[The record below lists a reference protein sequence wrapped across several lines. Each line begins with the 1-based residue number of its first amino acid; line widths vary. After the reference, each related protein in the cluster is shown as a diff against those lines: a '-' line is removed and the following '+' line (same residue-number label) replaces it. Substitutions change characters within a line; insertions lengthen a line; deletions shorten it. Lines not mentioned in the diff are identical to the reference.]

1 MRMKIAGNW
10 QIAHLSESQRFLL
23 YADAY
28 LQASRSVCL
37 RMREEETENT
47 WPNAA
52 VAMML
57 AAHAVELFL
66 KGAIAS
72 RYPKALV
79 KIHRIDQ
86 LAETYFGLFPQDE
99 FAFDIPFR
107 GEYPGFSEDEI
118 ATLKKDEPIPSVLF
132 RYPVKSQ
139 GVEWQGIHGFE
150 TQGFLEIIAELRD
163 AFSRIGGHI

>member
-1 MRMKIAGNW
+1 MKIAGNW
-10 QIAHLSESQRFLL
+10 QIAHLREPERFIL
-23 YADAY
+23 YAGAY
-28 LQASRSVCL
+28 LESSRSVCL
-37 RMREEETENT
+37 RMRAEEDENT

-66 KGAIAS
+66 KGAIVS
-72 RYPKALV
+72 RDPKMLA

-86 LAETYFGLFPQDE
+86 LAETYFGLFPEEE
-99 FAFDIPFR
+99 FAFEVPFQ

-118 ATLKKDEPIPSVLF
+118 ATLKKEEPAPSILF

-139 GVEWQGIHGFE
+139 GVEWQGVHGFE
-150 TQGFLEIIAELRD
+150 AQGFLELIAELRD
-163 AFSRIGGHI
+163 AFSRIGGRI